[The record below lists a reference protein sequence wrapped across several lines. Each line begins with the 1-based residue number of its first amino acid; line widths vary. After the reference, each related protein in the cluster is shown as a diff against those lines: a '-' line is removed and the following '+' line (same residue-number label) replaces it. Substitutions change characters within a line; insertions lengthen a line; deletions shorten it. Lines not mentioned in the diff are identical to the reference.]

1 MDEFDIEVK
10 TIEQIHQSKRVNI
23 LTCYRKL
30 ERNEANIPVLQRL
43 L

>member
-10 TIEQIHQSKRVNI
+10 TIEQIHQSKKVSV

-30 ERNEANIPVLQRL
+30 ESHEANIPVLQRL